1 MSYASGNDKLDQDLK
16 KMTGYVSMVHRKEK
30 DGVNALEGR
39 TLRER
44 MARHAELREI
54 LKEPVLA
61 DDSDSSDE
69 DYQRPAAP
77 KISKIE

>member
-1 MSYASGNDKLDQDLK
+1 
-16 KMTGYVSMVHRKEK
+16 MTGYVTMVHRKEK

-39 TLRER
+39 SLRER

-69 DYQRPAAP
+69 EY
-77 KISKIE
+77 